1 MTNPIKYS
9 FDLLKTFCL
18 ENGINLT
25 SDYSQKCLM
34 GSTKINFYCSNCNK
48 ENSKRF
54 DYLIK
59 RNSLCKRCVTI
70 QSLTKQKATMLE
82 KYGVEHPLQSQIIK
96 DKIKNTFIEKYG
108 VDNPSK
114 LQEIKDKQKAT
125 NLEKYGV
132 EYIIHNKECKDK
144 MIKTNLEKYG
154 SKCCLEN
161 KEIKEKVKNTNIE
174 KYGIE
179 NIGGNIYEFHE
190 KMKNTNFKKYGVN
203 YPLQNKEIYTKLE
216 ETCFKKYGVKN
227 SLLNIEIKNK
237 ANKTIQEKY
246 GVEYPSQNKEIQDK
260 IIETNIQK
268 FGYKN
273 PMQNEKIAEKS
284 CKNCYKTKAY
294 IFPSGK
300 EIKCQGYEPFALQD
314 LIKMYD
320 ENDIITGC
328 KNVPTIWYSDVTGKK
343 RRHYVDVY
351 IPSNNKCIE
360 VKSQWTIKKKNSNIF
375 EKQNAAKELGYE
387 YEIWVYDS
395 KGNKLET
402 YN

>member
-1 MTNPIKYS
+1 
-9 FDLLKTFCL
+9 
-18 ENGINLT
+18 
-25 SDYSQKCLM
+25 
-34 GSTKINFYCSNCNK
+34 
-48 ENSKRF
+48 
-54 DYLIK
+54 
-59 RNSLCKRCVTI
+59 
-70 QSLTKQKATMLE
+70 
-82 KYGVEHPLQSQIIK
+82 
-96 DKIKNTFIEKYG
+96 
-108 VDNPSK
+108 
-114 LQEIKDKQKAT
+114 
-125 NLEKYGV
+125 
-132 EYIIHNKECKDK
+132 
-144 MIKTNLEKYG
+144 
-154 SKCCLEN
+154 
-161 KEIKEKVKNTNIE
+161 
-174 KYGIE
+174 
-179 NIGGNIYEFHE
+179 
-190 KMKNTNFKKYGVN
+190 
-203 YPLQNKEIYTKLE
+203 LE

-273 PMQNEKIAEKS
+273 PMQNEEIAEKS
-284 CKNCYKTKAY
+284 CKNCYKTKSY